1 MRTLFFAALAAA
13 ALVAPA
19 QADTRNI
26 TGFDNVNA
34 NGNYRV
40 EVAVGPAYGVTVEGR
55 DAARIR
61 TRRDGDT
68 LRIEPV
74 SRPWFGNPR
83 INAVV
88 HVTLPRLEGVAA
100 ARGAELTATA
110 GGACTSFSA
119 NAAMGATLHVRAIE
133 CETVNANAA
142 MGAEMILAGTCGD
155 LDASAAMGAD
165 VNAEALHCRTVD
177 ASAAMGADINAF
189 ASASYD
195 ASASMGGD
203 ISVAGDGQANSSR
216 TAMGGAVR
224 D

>member
-1 MRTLFFAALAAA
+1 MRTLFFVALAAA
-13 ALVAPA
+13 AIATPA
-19 QADTRNI
+19 AADTRNI

-40 EVAVGPAYGVTVEGR
+40 EVAVGPAYSVTVEGR

-61 TRRDGDT
+61 TRRERNT
-68 LRIEPV
+68 LRVEPV

-88 HVTLPRLEGVAA
+88 RVTLPRLEGVGA
-100 ARGAELTATA
+100 ARGVEMTATA
-110 GGACTSFSA
+110 GGPCTSFSA
-119 NAAMGATLHVRAIE
+119 NAAMGATLNVRDIE
-133 CETVNANAA
+133 CATLNANAA
-142 MGAEMILAGTCGD
+142 MGAEMVLAGACGK
-155 LDASAAMGAD
+155 LDASAAMGAE
-165 VNAEALHCRTVD
+165 VNAEALRCRTVD

-203 ISVAGDGQANSSR
+203 ISVAGNGQANSSR
-216 TAMGGAVR
+216 TALGGAVR

>member
-1 MRTLFFAALAAA
+1 MRTLFFAALVLAAIS
-13 ALVAPA
+13 APA
-19 QADTRNI
+19 SADTRNI

-34 NGNYRV
+34 SGNYRV
-40 EVAVGPAYGVTVEGR
+40 EVAVGPTYGVGVEGR

-74 SRPWFGNPR
+74 SRPWFGNPH

-88 HVTLPRLEGVAA
+88 RVTLPRLEGVAA
-100 ARGAELTATA
+100 ARGNELSATA
-110 GGACTSFSA
+110 GGPCSSFA
-119 NAAMGATLHVRAIE
+119 VNAAMGATIRVRGIE
-133 CETVNANAA
+133 CETVNASAA
-142 MGAEMILAGTCGD
+142 MGAELILAGTCGD
-155 LDASAAMGAD
+155 LDASAAMGAE
-165 VNAEALHCRTVD
+165 VNAEALRCRTVD

-189 ASASYD
+189 ATASYD

-203 ISVAGDGQANSSR
+203 ISVAGNGQANSSR
-216 TAMGGAVR
+216 TALGGAVR